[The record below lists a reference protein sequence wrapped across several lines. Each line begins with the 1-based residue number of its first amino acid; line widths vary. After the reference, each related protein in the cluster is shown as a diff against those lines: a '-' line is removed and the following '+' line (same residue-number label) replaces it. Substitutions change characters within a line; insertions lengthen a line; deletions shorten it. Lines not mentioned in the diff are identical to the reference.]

1 MGFLIHY
8 PGPTEK
14 IIIAGLVL
22 HQQTVP
28 GIRIETE
35 HTSACE
41 EPVLIIRTQLV
52 EAAKLDNISPL
63 WHLELA

>member
-1 MGFLIHY
+1 MGFHIHC

-14 IIIAGLVL
+14 EKKGLVL
-22 HQQTVP
+22 PQHTVP
-28 GIRIETE
+28 AIRIETK
-35 HTSACE
+35 HTSTCE

-52 EAAKLDNISPL
+52 EAAKFDNISPL